1 MILIGQYDSPF
12 VRRVGVALRLYDMP
26 FEHRPWSTFGDAD
39 KIRPYS
45 PMTRVPVLVLD
56 NDDVLIESHL
66 ILDYLD
72 GQVSTPLYPREEPAR
87 HRALKIA
94 ALATNLSDKAV
105 SLFYE
110 LNFHDTVSD
119 LYVDRCRTQI
129 KGALN
134 ALELSRAASPSAFW
148 FGDKIS
154 HTDIAVACTLRHFI
168 DAYPDMVDMADYP
181 ALKAHAA
188 KHEAMPV
195 FQEIQQAFIPPS
207 K

>member
-12 VRRVGVALRLYDMP
+12 VRRVGIALKLYDMP

-72 GQVSTPLYPREEPAR
+72 SQVSVPLYPREEPAR

-94 ALATNLSDKAV
+94 ALATNLSDKAI

-119 LYVDRCRTQI
+119 LYVARCRTQI
-129 KGALN
+129 LGALDT
-134 ALELSRAASPSAFW
+134 LEASSAAATSTFW
-148 FGDKIS
+148 FGDTIG
-154 HTDIAVACTLRHFI
+154 HADIAVACTLRHFT
-168 DAYPDMVDMADYP
+168 DVYPDMVDMAHYP
-181 ALKAHAA
+181 SLKSHME
-188 KHEAMPV
+188 KQEAMPV

>member
-12 VRRVGVALRLYDMP
+12 VRRVGVALRLYNKQ

-39 KIRPYS
+39 KIRVYS

-56 NDDVLIESHL
+56 NGDVLIESHL

-72 GQVSTPLYPREEPAR
+72 SQVSDPLYPREEPAR

-119 LYVDRCRTQI
+119 LYVARCRTQI
-129 KGALN
+129 MGALS
-134 ALELSRAASPSAFW
+134 ALELSRAATTSTFW

-154 HTDIAVACTLRHFI
+154 HTDIAVACSLRHFT
-168 DAYPDMVDMADYP
+168 DAYSDMVDIAEYP
-181 ALKAHAA
+181 ALNSHAA
-188 KHEAMPV
+188 QHEAMPV
-195 FQEIQQAFIPPS
+195 FQEIQQVFIPPS

>member
-12 VRRVGVALRLYDMP
+12 VRRVGVALRLYNMQ

-39 KIRPYS
+39 KIRVYS

-56 NDDVLIESHL
+56 NGDVLIESHL

-72 GQVSTPLYPREEPAR
+72 SQVSAPLYPREEPAR

-110 LNFHDTVSD
+110 LNFHETVSD
-119 LYVDRCRTQI
+119 LYVERCRTQI
-129 KGALN
+129 MGALS
-134 ALELSRAASPSAFW
+134 ALELSRASANSAFW
-148 FGDKIS
+148 FGDKIG
-154 HTDIAVACTLRHFI
+154 HTDIAVACTLRHFN
-168 DAYPDMVDMADYP
+168 DAYPDMVNMADYP

-188 KHEAMPV
+188 IHEAMPV

>member
-56 NDDVLIESHL
+56 NGDVLIESHL

-72 GQVSTPLYPREEPAR
+72 SQVSAPLYPREEPAR

-94 ALATNLSDKAV
+94 ALATNLSDKAI

-110 LNFHDTVSD
+110 LNFHETVSD
-119 LYVDRCRTQI
+119 LYVARCRTQI
-129 KGALN
+129 MGALG
-134 ALELSRAASPSAFW
+134 ALETSRASAKLAFW
-148 FGDKIS
+148 FGDIIS
-154 HTDIAVACTLRHFI
+154 HADIAVACTLRHFT
-168 DAYPDMVDMADYP
+168 DVYPSMVAMADYP
-181 ALKAHAA
+181 SLKAHME
-188 KHEAMPV
+188 KHEAMPA

>member
-12 VRRVGVALRLYDMP
+12 VRRVGVALRLYNMP

-56 NDDVLIESHL
+56 NGDVLIESHL

-72 GQVSTPLYPREEPAR
+72 SQVSAPLYPREEPAR
-87 HRALKIA
+87 HHALKIA

-110 LNFHDTVSD
+110 LNFHNTVSD

-129 KGALN
+129 MGALS
-134 ALELSRAASPSAFW
+134 ALELSRAAATSAFW
-148 FGDKIS
+148 LGDKIS
-154 HTDIAVACTLRHFI
+154 HTDIAVACTLRHFT
-168 DAYPDMVDMADYP
+168 DAYPDMVNMADYP
-181 ALKAHAA
+181 SLKAHME

>member
-12 VRRVGVALRLYDMP
+12 VRRVGVALRLYYMP

-39 KIRPYS
+39 KIRAYS

-56 NDDVLIESHL
+56 NEDVLIESHL

-72 GQVSTPLYPREEPAR
+72 SQVTAPLYPREEPAR

-94 ALATNLSDKAV
+94 ALATNLSDKAI

-110 LNFHDTVSD
+110 LNFHEAVSG
-119 LYVDRCRTQI
+119 LYVERCRTQI
-129 KGALN
+129 MGALS
-134 ALELSRAASPSAFW
+134 ALETSRAAAKTAFW
-148 FGDKIS
+148 FGGTIG
-154 HTDIAVACTLRHFI
+154 HADIAVTCTLRHFT
-168 DAYPDMVDMADYP
+168 DVYPDMVDMADYP
-181 ALKAHAA
+181 ALKAHAD

>member
-12 VRRVGVALRLYDMP
+12 TRRVGIALKLYNMP

-39 KIRPYS
+39 KIRHYS

-56 NDDVLIESHL
+56 DGDVLIESHL

-72 GQVSTPLYPREEPAR
+72 SQVANPLYPREEPAR

-110 LNFHDTVSD
+110 LNFHETISD
-119 LYVDRCRTQI
+119 LYAGRCRTQI
-129 KGALN
+129 KGALA
-134 ALELSRAASPSAFW
+134 ALEASRAAAKSSFW
-148 FGDKIS
+148 FGETIG
-154 HTDIAVACTLRHFI
+154 HADIAVACTLRHFT
-168 DAYPDMVDMADYP
+168 DAYPGMVDMADYP

-188 KHEAMPV
+188 KHEAMAV
-195 FQEIQQAFIPPS
+195 FHEIQQAFIPPS